1 MRSQIK
7 MLYGLPY
14 KSIYFKGENGEDIFI
29 DVSTETIND
38 LLETPNEDAELF
50 DEQISYYVPNDV
62 FSLSDEKILKY
73 IDENID
79 KIF

>member
-1 MRSQIK
+1 
-7 MLYGLPY
+7 MLHGLPY
-14 KSIYFKGENGEDIFI
+14 KSIYFEGENGEDIFI
-29 DVSTETIND
+29 DVSTETVND
-38 LLETPNEDAELF
+38 LLGVTSNEGAELF